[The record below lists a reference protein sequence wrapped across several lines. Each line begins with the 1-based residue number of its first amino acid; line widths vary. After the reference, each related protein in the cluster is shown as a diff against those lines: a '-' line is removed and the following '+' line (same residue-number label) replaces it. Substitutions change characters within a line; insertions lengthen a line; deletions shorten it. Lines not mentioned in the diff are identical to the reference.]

1 MATLTIR
8 NVPDELVNRIKLLAG
23 QKGVSMEQEIR
34 DLLQSRYEQRG
45 AVLERIRQRWA
56 TYRLKRL
63 NPCRT
68 GKRRG
73 DPDGD

>member
-56 TYRLKRL
+56 TLPPQAAEPMQDWKTQGR
-63 NPCRT
+63 P
-68 GKRRG
+68 
-73 DPDGD
+73 

>member
-45 AVLERIRQRWA
+45 ASS
-56 TYRLKRL
+56 
-63 NPCRT
+63 
-68 GKRRG
+68 G
-73 DPDGD
+73 